1 MSEKIE
7 IEELP
12 VTDLFLRRKRLIQD
26 RGELALI
33 EDGASIRH
41 LGYFSLKMG
50 KDYFRGGHFHQKK
63 LERFYVISGRLRLD
77 FVDLQTGTR
86 GEVQVREGMCVAIHP
101 NCAHRFSAVEDA
113 QVIEYYDFAYD
124 PDDDMRYDF
133 SPRQEASE
141 P

>member
-1 MSEKIE
+1 MSEKIK

-33 EDGASIRH
+33 EDGVSIRH
-41 LGYFSLKMG
+41 LGYFSLKKG
-50 KDYFRGGHFHQKK
+50 NDYFRGGHFHEKK
-63 LERFYVISGRLRLD
+63 IERFYIISGKLRLH
-77 FVDLQTGTR
+77 FVDLETGTR
-86 GEVQVREGMCVAIHP
+86 GEVQVRDGMCVAIHP
-101 NCAHRFSAVEDA
+101 KCAHRFSAVEDA
-113 QVIEYYDFAYD
+113 QVIEYYDSDYD

-133 SPRQEASE
+133 SVLMEARE